1 MTKNTPMLVTNTSQ
15 VIGKYCLYY
24 NFIALPSTAVM
35 RLEQFPDGFLHV
47 FIQSAPQ
54 GL

>member
-1 MTKNTPMLVTNTSQ
+1 MPLKAWSFNTDYTSCEDDMAKILSD
-15 VIGKYCLYY
+15 V
-24 NFIALPSTAVM
+24 PSKAVM

-47 FIQSAPQ
+47 FMQLAPQ